1 MRLAARGARDM
12 DSGVESITD
21 PEERAALRHRALII
35 VARATLI
42 AVLITLIAS
51 VGPAH

>member
-1 MRLAARGARDM
+1 VRLAARGAREKDT
-12 DSGVESITD
+12 GVEPIAD
-21 PEERAALRHRALII
+21 PDERAALRHRALII

-42 AVLITLIAS
+42 AALMTLIAS